1 MLKSCSVT
9 ILNGFRSIEPTQY
22 AIPFISVISDLTFS
36 IKLSSSTSVTVNVHP
51 NFSAIEPT
59 SVSFLATR
67 WISFPEF
74 FNCSAKLDPID
85 PVAPKIRYFSDMSEK
100 YLIFGATGSIG
111 SSLAEQLKN
120 SGNDIHLVAR
130 NETEVGSIAEKLG
143 CTFTVTDVLEDNFI
157 EKVKSDITEIK
168 GIAYCVGSID
178 LKPLRMVTEQDFNK
192 CMKLNLY
199 SAVEVIKG
207 YQESLK
213 KNKGSI
219 VLFSTVAAQRGF
231 TNHAIIAS
239 AKAAVEGLTVSL
251 AAEFAPNIRV
261 NCIAPSLTKSKIAEP
276 MLKNTTIAEGIA
288 KAHPLKRLGEGKD
301 SASLAKFLIT
311 EDGSWV
317 TGQIIAVDGG
327 RSKLS

>member
-1 MLKSCSVT
+1 
-9 ILNGFRSIEPTQY
+9 
-22 AIPFISVISDLTFS
+22 
-36 IKLSSSTSVTVNVHP
+36 
-51 NFSAIEPT
+51 
-59 SVSFLATR
+59 
-67 WISFPEF
+67 
-74 FNCSAKLDPID
+74 
-85 PVAPKIRYFSDMSEK
+85 MSGK

-111 SSLAEQLKN
+111 SSLAEELKN
-120 SGNDIHLVAR
+120 AGYDNMHLVAR
-130 NETEVGSIAEKLG
+130 NKDEVSAISRDLG
-143 CTFTVTDVLEDNFI
+143 CSYSVADVLEEGFV
-157 EKVKSDITEIK
+157 EKVITDIDDVK

-178 LKPLRMVTEQDFNK
+178 LKPIRKVTEQDFDK

-199 SAVEVIKG
+199 SAVETIKG
-207 YQESLK
+207 FQESLK

-261 NCIAPSLTKSKIAEP
+261 NCIAPSLTNSKIAQP
-276 MLKNTTIAEGIA
+276 MLKNIAVAEGIA
-288 KAHPLKRLGEGKD
+288 KAHPLKRIGEGKD
-301 SASLAKFLIT
+301 SAALAKFLIT
-311 EDGSWV
+311 EESSWI

>member
-1 MLKSCSVT
+1 
-9 ILNGFRSIEPTQY
+9 
-22 AIPFISVISDLTFS
+22 
-36 IKLSSSTSVTVNVHP
+36 
-51 NFSAIEPT
+51 
-59 SVSFLATR
+59 
-67 WISFPEF
+67 
-74 FNCSAKLDPID
+74 
-85 PVAPKIRYFSDMSEK
+85 MSEK
-100 YLIFGATGSIG
+100 YVIFGATGSIG

-130 NETEVGSIAEKLG
+130 NESQLNSISEKLA
-143 CTFTVTDVLEDNFI
+143 CSHTVANVLEDGFI
-157 EKVKSDITEIK
+157 EKVRSDISEIK
-168 GIAYCVGSID
+168 GLAYCVGSID
-178 LKPLRMVTEQDFNK
+178 LKPLRMVNEQDFQK

-199 SAVEVIKG
+199 SAVEAIKG
-207 YQESLK
+207 FQESLK

-261 NCIAPSLTKSKIAEP
+261 NCIAPSLTNSKIAEP
-276 MLKNTTIAEGIA
+276 MLKNKVLAEGIA
-288 KAHPLKRLGEGKD
+288 KAHPLKRLGEGQD
-301 SASLAKFLIT
+301 SAALAKFLLT
-311 EDGSWV
+311 DESSWM